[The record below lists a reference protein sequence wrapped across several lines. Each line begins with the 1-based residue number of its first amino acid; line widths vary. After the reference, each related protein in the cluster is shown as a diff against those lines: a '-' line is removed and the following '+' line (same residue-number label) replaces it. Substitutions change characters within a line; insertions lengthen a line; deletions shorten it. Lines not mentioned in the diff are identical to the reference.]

1 MRNKELHNW
10 RKKDLIDELEKR
22 NFQYGELSN
31 KYATLKYK
39 LEINSQMQHPKT
51 NDDSIGVGVKANKQE
66 DTLHGLFPF
75 EGKVIQMNKDSVQD
89 NPAPYSDGSSEKV
102 CMCTFNSSYEKMY
115 TCQRCKDSVPDK
127 SEQLDS
133 VCFHCGFKKNGLECD
148 CDNPEPKIKKELHK
162 DNPAPYSDGSSEK
175 VCMCTFN
182 SSYEKMYTCQRCK
195 DSVPDKSAPYGD
207 GSSKK
212 ICMCTFNSS
221 YEKMYTCQRCKDTV
235 HLKSETVEDEIKK
248 ELHKDYDNTGN

>member
-195 DSVPDKSAPYGD
+195 DSVPDKNELLSH
-207 GSSKK
+207 K
-212 ICMCTFNSS
+212 
-221 YEKMYTCQRCKDTV
+221 
-235 HLKSETVEDEIKK
+235 VEDKGETSTLQNTSEEFDPEPEIKH
-248 ELHKDYDNTGN
+248 ELHKDYALSQESAPKGDEDVRD

>member
-127 SEQLDS
+127 S
-133 VCFHCGFKKNGLECD
+133 
-148 CDNPEPKIKKELHK
+148 
-162 DNPAPYSDGSSEK
+162 
-175 VCMCTFN
+175 
-182 SSYEKMYTCQRCK
+182 
-195 DSVPDKSAPYGD
+195 APYGD